1 MKIAI
6 TTLQWLIR
14 LTGLIQ
20 IVLGVIFWLGY
31 ALNLISLHMLIG
43 FVLVLALWV
52 LALLAA
58 RSGVK
63 MSFVVLAIVW
73 GVITLALGMTQTQLL
88 PGAFHWVIQVIHL
101 VVGLAAMGLGD
112 RLAQMSQPSPASA
125 L

>member
-1 MKIAI
+1 
-6 TTLQWLIR
+6 
-14 LTGLIQ
+14 
-20 IVLGVIFWLGY
+20 
-31 ALNLISLHMLIG
+31 
-43 FVLVLALWV
+43 
-52 LALLAA
+52 
-58 RSGVK
+58 

-101 VVGLAAMGLGD
+101 VVGLAAIGLGD